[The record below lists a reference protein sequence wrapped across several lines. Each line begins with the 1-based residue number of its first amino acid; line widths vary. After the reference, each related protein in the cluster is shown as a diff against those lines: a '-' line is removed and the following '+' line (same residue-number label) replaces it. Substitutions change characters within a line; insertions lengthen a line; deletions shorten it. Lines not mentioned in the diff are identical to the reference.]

1 MLCKKKSFWQ
11 RFTCTAENSNIKQ
24 VLQEKNRESGQ
35 MKAENARLL
44 QSIAD
49 YKSKGDMAK
58 ETVQNLSSVIRDKD
72 LEIEGFKSR
81 NESLVILVQE
91 SSKQQSTDN
100 TPVLVNQETKK
111 SVMDNTNE
119 ILILKNKISDLEQK
133 LSLAEVRQ
141 SYRRRFNSESQDSKM
156 EQILVNGKDIK
167 DTLRAPL

>member
-1 MLCKKKSFWQ
+1 
-11 RFTCTAENSNIKQ
+11 
-24 VLQEKNRESGQ
+24 

-100 TPVLVNQETKK
+100 TSVSVNQETKK

-119 ILILKNKISDLEQK
+119 ILILKNIF
-133 LSLAEVRQ
+133 R
-141 SYRRRFNSESQDSKM
+141 
-156 EQILVNGKDIK
+156 
-167 DTLRAPL
+167 T

>member
-1 MLCKKKSFWQ
+1 M
-11 RFTCTAENSNIKQ
+11 
-24 VLQEKNRESGQ
+24 
-35 MKAENARLL
+35 
-44 QSIAD
+44 
-49 YKSKGDMAK
+49 
-58 ETVQNLSSVIRDKD
+58 
-72 LEIEGFKSR
+72 EIDGLKSR

-91 SSKQQSTDN
+91 SSKQQSTD
-100 TPVLVNQETKK
+100 TTASVNQETKK

-167 DTLRAPL
+167 DTVCAPF

>member
-1 MLCKKKSFWQ
+1 MTLTKFNHFK
-11 RFTCTAENSNIKQ
+11 AENSNIKQ

-91 SSKQQSTDN
+91 SSKQQSTGKD
-100 TPVLVNQETKK
+100 V
-111 SVMDNTNE
+111 
-119 ILILKNKISDLEQK
+119 SDL
-133 LSLAEVRQ
+133 
-141 SYRRRFNSESQDSKM
+141 
-156 EQILVNGKDIK
+156 
-167 DTLRAPL
+167 